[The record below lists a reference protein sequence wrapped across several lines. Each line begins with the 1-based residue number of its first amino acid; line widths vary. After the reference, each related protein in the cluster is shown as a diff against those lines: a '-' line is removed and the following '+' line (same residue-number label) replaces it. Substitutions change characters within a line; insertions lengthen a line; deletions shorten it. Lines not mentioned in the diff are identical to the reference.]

1 LLERSGGSAVNLDL
15 LRSSIE
21 DKAVLDFARSG
32 GPGGQNVNKVN
43 SKAIARVRLDELAGL
58 SSAESAMA
66 SQRLAGRLTTS
77 GEIVVQ
83 SDEERDQGRN
93 REAAI
98 ERLFTIVAEA
108 ARLPKPRKATK
119 PTRGSRERR
128 LASKRSRS
136 DSKDLRRPPSEG

>member
-1 LLERSGGSAVNLDL
+1 VNLEL
-15 LRSSIE
+15 LRASIK
-21 DKAVLDFARSG
+21 DRVVIDFARSG

-43 SKAIARVRLDELAGL
+43 SKAIARVRLDELSGL
-58 SSAESAMA
+58 APAEAAQAAARLSA
-66 SQRLAGRLTTS
+66 RLTTQ
-77 GEIVVQ
+77 GELVVQ

-98 ERLFTIVAEA
+98 ARLFSLVAGA

-119 PTRGSRERR
+119 PTRGSKERR

-136 DSKDLRRPPSEG
+136 SSKDLRRRPSEG

>member
-1 LLERSGGSAVNLDL
+1 MNLEL

-21 DKAVLDFARSG
+21 DKAFLDFTRSG

-43 SKAIARVRLDELAGL
+43 SKAIARIRLDEVLGL
-58 SSAESAMA
+58 SQAEAALA
-66 SQRLAGRLTTS
+66 SERLAGRLTTS
-77 GEIVVQ
+77 GELVVQ
-83 SDEERDQGRN
+83 SDEEREQGRN

-98 ERLFTIVAEA
+98 ARLFAIISGA

-119 PTRGSRERR
+119 PTRASRERR

-136 DSKDLRRPPSEG
+136 SSKDLRRRPSEG

>member
-1 LLERSGGSAVNLDL
+1 
-15 LRSSIE
+15 
-21 DKAVLDFARSG
+21 
-32 GPGGQNVNKVN
+32 VN
-43 SKAIARVRLDELAGL
+43 SKAIARVRLAELAGL
-58 SSAESAMA
+58 SAAESALA
-66 SQRLAGRLTTS
+66 AQRLAGRLTTS
-77 GEIVVQ
+77 GELVVQ

-98 ERLFTIVAEA
+98 ERLFAIVAEA

>member
-1 LLERSGGSAVNLDL
+1 MNLEL

-21 DKAVLDFARSG
+21 SKAVLDFARSG

-43 SKAIARVRLDELAGL
+43 SKAIARIHLDELAGL
-58 SSAESAMA
+58 SPAEAAMA
-66 SQRLAGRLTTS
+66 AGRLAPRLTTS
-77 GEIVVQ
+77 GELVVQ

-93 REAAI
+93 RDAAI
-98 ERLFTIVAEA
+98 ARLFAIVAGA

-119 PTRGSRERR
+119 PTRASRERR

-136 DSKDLRRPPSEG
+136 ASKDLRRRPSEG